1 MTEIVVPDYSVQR
14 PGLQGFVAEPPA
26 ALGAPFTVLCPAF
39 SREHAFEI
47 RRWQARATTIPAVG
61 DEVLVVFDDAEEPWV
76 AAWWP
81 SGGDTPIE
89 AAGEVEEW
97 LTGSTV
103 PGAGLGSNGDLY
115 LRTTTADVYEKAAGA
130 WSIVANIKGATGAT
144 GSTGSTG
151 ATGPEGPAGKG
162 ADNRGIVTALPS
174 TSLVKGETLCAFK
187 AATGVY
193 WWLLYTEEATYPW
206 AKIGG
211 PPMESHLTGEPLS
224 TSSATYQSSGAPSIT
239 APLAMEADLVWGA
252 QLLASQVN
260 ELNEIRIAAFKGSTE
275 VDWMASAGSQ
285 TFDGHG
291 GIKRQRTTL
300 AKSEAVT
307 TRYASVSSKSS
318 KFYGLQIQLDPVRV
332 G

>member
-1 MTEIVVPDYSVQR
+1 
-14 PGLQGFVAEPPA
+14 VADRLDRA
-26 ALGAPFTVLCPAF
+26 
-39 SREHAFEI
+39 
-47 RRWQARATTIPAVG
+47 RRWPRLEWRPLPAHDHRRRLRKGRRRLVDRGEYQGRHRG
-61 DEVLVVFDDAEEPWV
+61 DRLDRLD
-76 AAWWP
+76 
-81 SGGDTPIE
+81 
-89 AAGEVEEW
+89 
-97 LTGSTV
+97 
-103 PGAGLGSNGDLY
+103 
-115 LRTTTADVYEKAAGA
+115 R
-130 WSIVANIKGATGAT
+130 
-144 GSTGSTG
+144 
-151 ATGPEGPAGKG
+151 PEGPAGKG

-307 TRYASVSSKSS
+307 SRYASVSSKSS